1 MLSLLIIG
9 PHINSVFP
17 QFILLRRVQK
27 KVEQD
32 QVERMLTVP
41 HGLEQVL
48 EMVVKDS
55 SNLQEEECE
64 EESFDDEES
73 NCCLD
78 DFSSDGSSFFE
89 GLV

>member
-27 KVEQD
+27 KVKQD

-73 NCCLD
+73 NCCLV
-78 DFSSDGSSFFE
+78 DFSADGSSFFE